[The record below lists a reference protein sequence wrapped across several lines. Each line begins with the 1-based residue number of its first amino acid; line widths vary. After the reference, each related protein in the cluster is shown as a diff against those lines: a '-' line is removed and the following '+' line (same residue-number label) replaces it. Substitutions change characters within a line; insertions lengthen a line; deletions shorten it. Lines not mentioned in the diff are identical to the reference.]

1 MKNYY
6 MNHYGWM
13 PEHHQLLSFKLSETP
28 PVKITQS
35 PDQMKRVVKEKSGI
49 IYTAQDTF

>member
-1 MKNYY
+1 
-6 MNHYGWM
+6 M
-13 PEHHQLLSFKLSETP
+13 PEHHQLLSFKLSET